1 MDHILRELQLTQLEI
16 LKVFD
21 RFCREHD
28 LKYSLYAGSL
38 LGAVRHQGFIPWDD
52 DLDVCMSRA
61 DYDRFIKLWSEYP
74 VDCYILQNKEN
85 TPGFTQSFTKLRKDH
100 TTFLQFDWEQGRY
113 HTGIFL
119 DIFPVDR
126 IPNGK
131 WNRAVFKARCM
142 LYQLLTREFAPTKG
156 SKVLRLGSAV
166 ILGCIPKSAR
176 PELRQKIL
184 KRLTENNAD
193 KSLDTVFIETMASLG
208 KTYDF
213 ALTDSYVELPFED
226 GSFLCF
232 ENWHEYLTGKFG
244 NYMELPPEEDRA
256 WKHHPIVI
264 DFEHNYEELKY
275 EQFQN

>member
-1 MDHILRELQLTQLEI
+1 MDHILRKLQLTQLEI
-16 LKVFD
+16 LKIFD

-74 VDCYILQNKEN
+74 VDGYILQNKEN
-85 TPGFTQSFTKLRKDH
+85 APEFTQSFTKLRKDH
-100 TTFLQFDWEQGRY
+100 TTFLQFDWERARY

-142 LYQLLTREFAPTKG
+142 LYQLLTREFAPPKG
-156 SKVLRLGSAV
+156 SRIIRLGAV
-166 ILGCIPKSAR
+166 VLLRCIPKSAR
-176 PELRQKIL
+176 PKLRKKLLNQIAKYNQN
-184 KRLTENNAD
+184 TA
-193 KSLDTVFIETMASLG
+193 LDCIFIETMATIG
-208 KTYDF
+208 KPYVA
-213 ALTDSYVELPFED
+213 ALTEEYVELPFED

-232 ENWHEYLTGKFG
+232 EKWQDYLTCKFG
-244 NYMELPPEEDRA
+244 DYMQLPPEEDRA

-264 DFEHNYEELKY
+264 DFDRNLEDLE
-275 EQFQN
+275 